1 MAAQKITIEPV
12 TRIEGHA
19 RITIHLNDEG
29 EVEETFFHVD
39 EFRGVEKFSEG
50 RPYFEMPQITQRI
63 CGICP
68 VSHHLASA
76 KAGDG
81 VAGLKPPRPGTLLRE
96 LLHMGQMVQS
106 HSMHFFHL
114 AAPDLI
120 FGFDADPATRNVFGI
135 IQDNPELAMKA
146 VNLRRYGQ
154 QIIERLGGK
163 RVHPNLAVPGGVNA
177 PLSIQDRDAILAER
191 ETMIGYTQEAIV
203 IAKDLLG
210 ADPKLAAS
218 FASFPTNYM
227 GLVDANGA
235 LQLYDGEIRVTDASG
250 KRVAQFKPEE
260 YRAHLAERVENWSF
274 LKFPY
279 LRELGWP
286 QGTYRVGPLGRL
298 NAADKISTPL
308 ANEEFKLFKQINGG
322 KPVEGSLY
330 YHYARLIE
338 SLHALERIGELLED
352 GALGTADILS
362 TDVRVYPTAELAGHG
377 VGVIEAPRGT
387 LFHEYWTDEHG
398 LLTRVNLIVATGNN
412 NWAMNTAAGLVAK
425 EYVKGQQIT
434 EGMLNRVEAAIRC
447 YDPCLSCATHALGQM
462 PLEVT
467 LLDADGTI
475 LDRVA
480 R

>member
-19 RITIHLNDEG
+19 RVTIHLG
-29 EVEETFFHVD
+29 EAGQVERTYFHVD

-68 VSHHLASA
+68 VSHHLAAA

-81 VAGLKPPRPGTLLRE
+81 VAGAQPPRPGRLLRE
-96 LLHMGQMVQS
+96 LMHMGQIVQS
-106 HSMHFFHL
+106 HSLHFFHL

-135 IQDNPELAMKA
+135 IHANPQLALKA

-163 RVHPNLAVPGGVNA
+163 RIHPNLAIPGGVNG
-177 PLSIQDRDAILAER
+177 PLHPQDRDAIAAER
-191 ETMIGYTQEAIV
+191 ETMVGYALEAIAV
-203 IAKDLLG
+203 AKDLLG
-210 ADPKLAAS
+210 ADPQLAAT
-218 FASFPTNYM
+218 FASFPSAYM
-227 GLVDANGA
+227 GLVDAGGG
-235 LQLYDGEIRVTDASG
+235 LQLYDGQIRIKDAG
-250 KRVAQFKPEE
+250 GQVLAQFPAGD
-260 YRAHLAERVENWSF
+260 YLQYVAEHVEPWSF

-279 LRELGWP
+279 YRDLGWP
-286 QGTYRVGPLGRL
+286 QGAYRVGPLARL
-298 NAADKISTPL
+298 NVVDSISTPL
-308 ANEEFKLFKQINGG
+308 AGEEFKLFRQIGGG

-338 SLHALERIGELLED
+338 VLHALERIGELLD
-352 GALGTADILS
+352 DPDILS
-362 TDVRVYPTAELAGHG
+362 KDVRTFPGAQLAGHG
-377 VGVIEAPRGT
+377 VGVLEAPRGT
-387 LFHEYWTDEHG
+387 LLHDYSTDEDG
-398 LLTRVNLIVATGNN
+398 LLTRVNLIVATGHN
-412 NWAMNTAAGLVAK
+412 NWAMNRAAGTVAARF
-425 EYVKGQQIT
+425 VDGQKLT

-462 PLEVT
+462 PLELT
-467 LLDADGTI
+467 LVAADGTV
-475 LDRVA
+475 LDRKS
-480 R
+480 RN

>member
-19 RITIHLNDEG
+19 RITIHLNDDG
-29 EVEETFFHVD
+29 QVDQTFFHVD

-50 RPYFEMPQITQRI
+50 RPYFEMTQITQRI

-68 VSHHLASA
+68 VSHHLAAA

-81 VAGLKPPRPGTLLRE
+81 VAGVQPPRPGSLLRE
-96 LLHMGQMVQS
+96 LLHMGQIVQS

-114 AAPDLI
+114 AAPDLV

-135 IQDNPELAMKA
+135 VQANPELALKA

-163 RVHPNLAVPGGVNA
+163 RVHPNLAVAGGANA
-177 PLSIQDRDAILAER
+177 PLSLQARDAIAAER
-191 ETMIGYTQEAIV
+191 ETMVGYTQEAIG

-210 ADPKLAAS
+210 ADPKLAET
-218 FASFPTNYM
+218 FASFPSNYM
-227 GLVDANGA
+227 GLVDGDGA
-235 LQLYDGEIRVTDASG
+235 LQLYDGEIRVTDAG
-250 KRVAQFKPEE
+250 GGLVAQFKPED
-260 YRAHLAERVENWSF
+260 YRDHVAEHVERWSF

-279 LRELGWP
+279 LRKLGWP

-298 NAADKISTPL
+298 NVADKIATPL
-308 ANEEFKLFKQINGG
+308 ANEEFKRFKQINGG

-338 SLHALERIGELLED
+338 ALYALERIGELLD
-352 GALGTADILS
+352 DPDLLS
-362 TDVRVYPTAELAGHG
+362 SDVRAFPPPELAGHG

-387 LFHEYWTDEHG
+387 LFHEYWTDEDG

-412 NWAMNTAAGLVAK
+412 NWAMNNAAGSVAK
-425 EYVKGQQIT
+425 AYVQGKKLT
-434 EGMLNRVEAAIRC
+434 EGMLNRVDAAIRC

-462 PLEVT
+462 PLRVT
-467 LLDADGTI
+467 LLDASGMV
-475 LDRVA
+475 LDQVA